1 MSNLLEILA
10 LEQENHSSIYFY
22 REGVFYKA
30 YEQSAYL
37 FVHHIKPFQIKKR
50 YVKSVKREVIS
61 VGFPTNSLYNY
72 FSKEKVTELEICAKV
87 DLDKM
92 FDLAEF
98 EQWKNSVPLMEEL
111 PKNAAGNLK
120 DSNNKTSVNVTSQEK
135 NVVTQIRMFRPVI
148 AYHPPKQQFA
158 TRVQIYYRAGYK
170 EREIVGTE
178 L

>member
-1 MSNLLEILA
+1 MSNLLEILS

-72 FSKEKVTELEICAKV
+72 FSKEKVTELENCAKV
-87 DLDKM
+87 DLDKKL
-92 FDLAEF
+92 DLAEF

-111 PKNAAGNLK
+111 PKNATGNLK

-135 NVVTQIRMFRPVI
+135 SVVTQIRMFPI
-148 AYHPPKQQFA
+148 EAKTPLDCMLFLSGIK
-158 TRVQIYYRAGYK
+158 K
-170 EREIVGTE
+170 LLE
-178 L
+178 

>member
-1 MSNLLEILA
+1 MSNLLEILS

-37 FVHHIKPFQIKKR
+37 FVHHIKPFQVKKR

-72 FSKEKVTELEICAKV
+72 FSKEKVTELENCAKV

-92 FDLAEF
+92 LDLAEF

-111 PKNAAGNLK
+111 PKNAGGNLK

-135 NVVTQIRMFRPVI
+135 NVVTQIRMFRPFI

-158 TRVQIYYRAGYK
+158 TGVQIYYRAGYK
-170 EREIVGTE
+170 ERDYGFMH
-178 L
+178 